1 LLVNLNVN
9 RNINFLKRRP
19 TARDFI
25 QDDVEVDDDEEDEDD
40 YDPGDGDELFGVD
53 PSERAEAER
62 FLREQ
67 EKLKDKRRNKY
78 A

>member
-1 LLVNLNVN
+1 M
-9 RNINFLKRRP
+9 
-19 TARDFI
+19 
-25 QDDVEVDDDEEDEDD
+25 EVDDDEEEDDD
-40 YDPGDGDELFGVD
+40 YDAGEGDELFGVD

-67 EKLKDKRRNKY
+67 EKMKEKRRNKY

>member
-1 LLVNLNVN
+1 M
-9 RNINFLKRRP
+9 
-19 TARDFI
+19 ADFI
-25 QDDVEVDDDEEDEDD
+25 QDDVEVDDDEEEDD
-40 YDPGDGDELFGVD
+40 YEYQGDGDLFEAD

-67 EKLKDKRRNKY
+67 EKMKERRRNKY